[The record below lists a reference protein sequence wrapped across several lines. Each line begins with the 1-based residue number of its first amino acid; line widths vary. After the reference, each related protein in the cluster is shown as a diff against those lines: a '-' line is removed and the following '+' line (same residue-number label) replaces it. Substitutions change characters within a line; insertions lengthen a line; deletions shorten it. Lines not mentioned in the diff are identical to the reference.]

1 MLGLRVIKSLTFWSK
16 SDILQLIVYG
26 KEFVMAKNQ
35 PGVRITFDELEEM
48 PLDTMN
54 ERTRYFPAILKS
66 PKAGVEY
73 VMSNFGKTGVVKD
86 PVVHQS
92 MFGSGEFDDEFA
104 GYTRSPNYNAIPRGE
119 YESMLSVFEEAY
131 NGNPDAAETM
141 NSLIRES
148 INFKKRNSRR

>member
-1 MLGLRVIKSLTFWSK
+1 
-16 SDILQLIVYG
+16 
-26 KEFVMAKNQ
+26 MAKNQ

-48 PLDTMN
+48 PLEEGMQRFGFDNPYDFMDYKNNVRASEQDAMN
-54 ERTRYFPAILKS
+54 ERVRHFPAILKS

-104 GYTRSPNYNAIPRGE
+104 GYTRSPNYDAIPRGE
-119 YESMLSVFEEAY
+119 YESMLSVFEKAY
-131 NGNPDAAETM
+131 NGNPKAAETV

-148 INFKKRNSRR
+148 IDFKKRNSRR